1 MTTPYIR
8 RNSSFS
14 NKLKIFVEKTKLQH
28 AQKNQNDH
36 ESEIEDNQVIEK
48 FEFTPADPHLEKSFQ
63 ARENLANFKRFLDSH
78 PDDPMPAFQV
88 VQKTLFEAFA
98 DLTDKTANLKTKL
111 ENSKISD
118 QEIDGQIKEKEGIR
132 LDLERQVRNNNTQ
145 IRQHKILIHS
155 LKDETELLNK
165 QLEHTENYKKERNKF
180 SLLYEDL
187 LSQKLLGNSNFEQ
200 SKIETSRLE
209 KELETANLQFKD
221 QKNKLEEEVQK
232 SESLVK
238 DLTNKAKK
246 ADQLEKS
253 LANKPKQE
261 AFEKEPKKTAFVIN
275 DNVKVS
281 NEEIKQ
287 LRYMVASIQQE
298 NNQLIEERNSKM
310 MDIDCIMQENLG
322 LKQIIRKMTEG

>member
-1 MTTPYIR
+1 MSSSIR
-8 RNSSFS
+8 KNASFS
-14 NKLKIFVEKTKLQH
+14 NKFKNFVEKTKLQH
-28 AQKNQNDH
+28 SQKSNTDH
-36 ESEIEDNQVIEK
+36 ESEIDENPVYEK
-48 FEFTPADPHLEKSFQ
+48 FDFIPADTHLEKSFQ

-78 PDDPMPAFQV
+78 PDDPMEAFHIAS
-88 VQKTLFEAFA
+88 KSLFEAFA

-111 ENSKISD
+111 ENSKISN
-118 QEIDGQIKEKEGIR
+118 QEIDGQIKEKESIR
-132 LDLERQVRNNNTQ
+132 LDLERKVRNNNAQ
-145 IRQHKILIHS
+145 IRQLKIYMHS
-155 LKDETELLNK
+155 LKDETDLLNSQLK
-165 QLEHTENYKKERNKF
+165 QTDNYKKEKNKF

-187 LSQKLLGNSNFEQ
+187 LSEKLLGKSSIEQ
-200 SKIETSRLE
+200 SKIETSKLE
-209 KELETANLQFKD
+209 KDLEAAKLQFNE
-221 QKNKLEEEVQK
+221 QKIKIDEEVQK
-232 SESLVK
+232 SEILVK

-246 ADQLEKS
+246 ADQIEKS

-261 AFEKEPKKTAFVIN
+261 AYEEEPKKNAFVIN

-298 NNQLIEERNSKM
+298 NNLLTEERNSKM